1 MSSVSTLSRV
11 DNVHTAAMGL
21 LGHSPSRPP
30 PTDADMQRRDDH
42 HEYIRY
48 PDVHQDPVLKRDE
61 PSYSHQHSASP
72 FRHEPARNQYQ
83 EDTAPLVSPEARNV
97 LFCKDHSCQ

>member
-1 MSSVSTLSRV
+1 
-11 DNVHTAAMGL
+11 MGL

-42 HEYIRY
+42 HEHIRY
-48 PDVHQDPVLKRDE
+48 PDVHQDPVAKRDE

-72 FRHEPARNQYQ
+72 FRHEPPRNQYQ
-83 EDTAPLVSPEARNV
+83 EDTAPLVSPEAQM
-97 LFCKDHSCQ
+97 SCFVGITVVDDGLDWR